1 MRRILIPNIGNQ
13 LPVLGSNGGE
23 TGVVDWFNHPKK
35 TFMLHGGGMVLTITS
50 LVRKLEVSVEYD
62 FNVSFNIEDRVYL
75 GATLGVYD
83 VNYDRYTSYTENL
96 NDDKGADNGGY
107 TLDNYYRLE
116 GTGMDLK
123 LGVIVRPIESSPFRL
138 GFAVHTPTWYDLRES
153 YNATLSSDI
162 LAYEKPYIQTL
173 SDFLVTPEYDYL
185 TYDYNLTTP
194 WKFNV
199 SAGNNYFCGCGGS
212 RCGI

>member
-1 MRRILIPNIGNQ
+1 M
-13 LPVLGSNGGE
+13 
-23 TGVVDWFNHPKK
+23 
-35 TFMLHGGGMVLTITS
+35 
-50 LVRKLEVSVEYD
+50 
-62 FNVSFNIEDRVYL
+62 
-75 GATLGVYD
+75 GVYD
-83 VNYDRYTSYTENL
+83 MNYDRYTSYTENL

-162 LAYEKPYIQTL
+162 LAYENPI
-173 SDFLVTPEYDYL
+173 
-185 TYDYNLTTP
+185 
-194 WKFNV
+194 
-199 SAGNNYFCGCGGS
+199 S
-212 RCGI
+212 RH

>member
-1 MRRILIPNIGNQ
+1 MYTP
-13 LPVLGSNGGE
+13 
-23 TGVVDWFNHPKK
+23 H
-35 TFMLHGGGMVLTITS
+35 
-50 LVRKLEVSVEYD
+50 
-62 FNVSFNIEDRVYL
+62 
-75 GATLGVYD
+75 
-83 VNYDRYTSYTENL
+83 YTSYTENL

-199 SAGNNYFCGCGGS
+199 SAGTTFAGAVAVGAE
-212 RCGI
+212 